1 VTAKRKSS
9 SARPGAS
16 RAKGASEPAGPSRD
30 RERTRGDILGAACR
44 GFATKGYAQS
54 SVREIAS
61 QAGINPA
68 LVVRYFGSKR
78 DLFVA
83 ALERDLQLEPFLAG
97 ARETLGRSIAESLLS
112 KVPHEGDAL
121 AMMLLAATDPSLSA
135 TLKRILQRRLYG
147 PLAEWLGGRHAES
160 RAALLLAVVSGAW
173 MYRQL
178 LPVPPLTGK
187 VDEPTL
193 ALLATTLQSLIDA
206 PATPARR

>member
-1 VTAKRKSS
+1 MTAKRKAT
-9 SARPGAS
+9 SARN
-16 RAKGASEPAGPSRD
+16 RAGEATGPSRD
-30 RERTRGDILGAACR
+30 RQRTRGEILAVACR
-44 GFATKGYAQS
+44 CFASRGYAQS
-54 SVREIAS
+54 SMREIGAE
-61 QAGINPA
+61 AGINPA

-97 ARETLGRSIAESLLS
+97 DRATLGRHIAESLMS
-112 KVPHEGDAL
+112 KLPHEGDAL
-121 AMMLLAATDPSLSA
+121 ATMLLAATDPTLSA

-147 PLAEWLGGRHAES
+147 PLAEWLGGRHTEA

-193 ALLATTLQSLIDA
+193 ALLAATLQALIDS
-206 PATPARR
+206 PATTARR